1 MDYRCQRSVVEN
13 SRHHVNGLPSR
24 NLPTFR
30 YQVPGRDALTDR
42 PARAL
47 SSTARIPRPS
57 IRHMADA
64 HARNR
69 CLECRPNSSEL
80 EIGYGGDLCVPDRI
94 PHS

>member
-1 MDYRCQRSVVEN
+1 
-13 SRHHVNGLPSR
+13 
-24 NLPTFR
+24 
-30 YQVPGRDALTDR
+30 
-42 PARAL
+42 
-47 SSTARIPRPS
+47 
-57 IRHMADA
+57 MADA

>member
-1 MDYRCQRSVVEN
+1 MSMVCLLETCQLFDTRFLVEMRS
-13 SRHHVNGLPSR
+13 RI
-24 NLPTFR
+24 
-30 YQVPGRDALTDR
+30 A

-80 EIGYGGDLCVPDRI
+80 EIGFGGDLCVPDRI